1 MYPSILAA
9 YAAFQ
14 MQPLLAK
21 KAAQIFLLEGSCPLQ
36 STGIKRHL
44 EAAVALDLYHNSY
57 HLLLPLL
64 PNHPLGNN
72 NNSMLLVVAIA
83 GNSHQQLPT
92 VIIML
97 WHNKLTQK

>member
-1 MYPSILAA
+1 MYPSMLAA
-9 YAAFQ
+9 YAAFL
-14 MQPLLAK
+14 MQPLSAK
-21 KAAQIFLLEGSCPLQ
+21 KAAQIILLEGSCQLQ
-36 STGIKRHL
+36 STGIKRL
-44 EAAVALDLYHNSY
+44 EVTVALNLYHNSY
-57 HLLLPLL
+57 HQLPPLL

-72 NNSMLLVVAIA
+72 NNNSMLQVEAIA